1 MDNIQLVYTDLI
13 SQCQTR
19 NMCRDIPRTV
29 CTRDPVNT
37 NKKIS
42 KPVCKEVPT
51 QICNKVPRQVTREY
65 PQTVSRRVCKP
76 IIESARYH
84 NNHKQSS
91 ISSNHSNYSN
101 FTISP
106 NSSKSS
112 HSNYLGNN
120 FCAFHSNNPHNC
132 KDTSKFKHFNSN
144 FKSFLSYPSYSVYPS
159 DLNNNNP
166 HHQYSTNPSQSSSS
180 FFDSAHTVAS
190 HGAFNSFNSHHPP
203 TLHQKSGVTSK
214 AYNLPDSKLKKFSL
228 STGVGIAPSD
238 NGGLGYSYSTP
249 AL

>member
-1 MDNIQLVYTDLI
+1 MDNIQLVYTDNI

-19 NMCRDIPRTV
+19 NMCRDVPRTV
-29 CTRDPVNT
+29 CTREPVNT

-91 ISSNHSNYSN
+91 IFSNHSNYSN
-101 FTISP
+101 FTISSD
-106 NSSKSS
+106 SSKSS
-112 HSNYLGNN
+112 HSTYLGNHI
-120 FCAFHSNNPHNC
+120 CPFHSNNPHNC
-132 KDTSKFKHFNSN
+132 KDTSKFKNFNSN
-144 FKSFLSYPSYSVYPS
+144 YKSFPSVTPLHTIQDSYPSYSLYPS
-159 DLNNNNP
+159 DLNNNNLHP
-166 HHQYSTNPSQSSSS
+166 QYFTNPSKSSTS

-190 HGAFNSFNSHHPP
+190 H
-203 TLHQKSGVTSK
+203 
-214 AYNLPDSKLKKFSL
+214 
-228 STGVGIAPSD
+228 
-238 NGGLGYSYSTP
+238 
-249 AL
+249 